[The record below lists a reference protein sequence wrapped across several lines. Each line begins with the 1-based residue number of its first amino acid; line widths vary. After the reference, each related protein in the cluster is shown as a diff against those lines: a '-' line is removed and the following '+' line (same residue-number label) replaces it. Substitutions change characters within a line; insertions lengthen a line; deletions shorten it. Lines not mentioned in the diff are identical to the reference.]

1 MGRNAL
7 AYDKIPGHEEGKVDE
22 TRERSRRRSKK
33 KRRWPLQFLSIAAEI
48 SAAPAIVSARSSA
61 MMDDGRPCYRTTPSH
76 WPGPSRSSLTS
87 RRLPVNP
94 PPPPPTAPH
103 PTPSSSSDHISH
115 RQSCETR
122 YTLVEKKPIY
132 MNH

>member
-1 MGRNAL
+1 MRWRTIKFRDTRKGKSMKREKEA
-7 AYDKIPGHEEGKVDE
+7 EEEV
-22 TRERSRRRSKK
+22 KK

-94 PPPPPTAPH
+94 PPPPQRPPPPPHRLH
-103 PTPSSSSDHISH
+103 PTIFHIVSPVKLGIHSSRKSPF
-115 RQSCETR
+115 T
-122 YTLVEKKPIY
+122 
-132 MNH
+132 